1 MISAIEQAW
10 HLLFSLDPS
19 TWEIVWLSLRI
30 SFTALLIGALI
41 GLPFGAYLAIQDF
54 PGKKLVITLLNS
66 LMGIPTVI
74 VGVLI
79 YLLLSRTGPLGS
91 LGLLFTPK
99 GIIIAQVMLTTPLIA
114 ALSRQTIEDAWN
126 IHSETFNALK
136 LPLSSKLKWILWDC
150 RFSLSIAIIAGFA
163 RAISEVG
170 AVMIVGG
177 NIDRATRTMT
187 TAIALETS
195 KGDLPL
201 ALALGIVLLG
211 VVLLANAF
219 ASSLKNWAQR
229 KYG

>member
-1 MISAIEQAW
+1 MIPAIEQAW
-10 HLLFSLDPS
+10 QLLFSLDQS

-30 SFTALLIGALI
+30 SITALLIGAFI
-41 GLPFGAYLAIQDF
+41 GLPLGAYLAIQNF
-54 PGKKLVITLLNS
+54 PGKKLVITILNS

-114 ALSRQTIEDAWN
+114 ALSRQTIEDAWH
-126 IHSETFNALK
+126 IHSETFNALR
-136 LPLSSKLKWILWDC
+136 LPLVSKLKWLLWDC

-177 NIDRATRTMT
+177 NIDRSTRTLT
-187 TAIALETS
+187 TAITLETS

-211 VVLLANAF
+211 VVVLANTF
-219 ASSLKNWAQR
+219 ASTLKNWAQR

>member
-1 MISAIEQAW
+1 MTPAIEQAW
-10 HLLFSLDPS
+10 QLLFSLDPS

-30 SFTALLIGALI
+30 SLTALLIGSLI
-41 GLPFGAYLAIQDF
+41 GLPLGAFLAITEF
-54 PGKKLVITLLNS
+54 RGKKIIVTLLNS

-99 GIIIAQVMLTTPLIA
+99 GIIIAQTFLTTPLIA
-114 ALSRQTIEDAWN
+114 ALARQIMEDGWRL
-126 IHSETFNALK
+126 HGETFNALR
-136 LPLSSKLKWILWDC
+136 LPLLAKLKWLIWDC

-177 NIDRATRTMT
+177 NIDRSTRTMT

-201 ALALGIVLLG
+201 ALALGIVLLW
-211 VVLLANAF
+211 VVLIANAF
-219 ASSLKNWAQR
+219 ANILKTWAEK

>member
-1 MISAIEQAW
+1 MIPAIEQAW
-10 HLLFSLDPS
+10 QLLFSLDQS

-30 SFTALLIGALI
+30 SIIALLIGAFI
-41 GLPFGAYLAIQDF
+41 GLPLGAYLAIQNF
-54 PGKKLVITLLNS
+54 PGKKIVITILNS

-126 IHSETFNALK
+126 IHSETFNALR
-136 LPLSSKLKWILWDC
+136 LPLISKLKWLLWDC
-150 RFSLSIAIIAGFA
+150 RFSLSIAIIAGFS

-177 NIDRATRTMT
+177 NIDRSTRTLT
-187 TAIALETS
+187 TAITLETS

-211 VVLLANAF
+211 IVVLVNTF
-219 ASSLKNWAQR
+219 ASTLKNWAQR

>member
-1 MISAIEQAW
+1 MIQAIEQAW
-10 HLLFSLDPS
+10 QLLFSMDQS

-30 SFTALLIGALI
+30 SVIALFIGALI
-41 GLPFGAYLAIQDF
+41 GLPLGAYLAIQDF
-54 PGKKLVITLLNS
+54 PGRKIIITILNS

-74 VGVLI
+74 VGVLV
-79 YLLLSRTGPLGS
+79 YLLLSRTGPLGF

-99 GIIIAQVMLTTPLIA
+99 GIIIAQIMLTTPLIA
-114 ALSRQTIEDAWN
+114 ALSRQTLEDAWLV
-126 IHSETFNALK
+126 HGETFNSLK
-136 LPLSSKLKWILWDC
+136 LPVLSKLKWLLWEC
-150 RFSLSIAIIAGFA
+150 RFSLSIAIIAGFS

-177 NIDRATRTMT
+177 NIDRSTRTMT

-201 ALALGIVLLG
+201 SLALGMVLLC
-211 VVLLANAF
+211 VVLLSNTF
-219 ASSLKNWAQR
+219 TNLLKNWAEK

>member
-1 MISAIEQAW
+1 MIPAIEQAW

-30 SFTALLIGALI
+30 SLTALLIGSLI
-41 GLPFGAYLAIQDF
+41 GLPLGAFLAIKDF
-54 PGKKLVITLLNS
+54 PGKKIFITLLNS

-91 LGLLFTPK
+91 FGLLFTPK
-99 GIIIAQVMLTTPLIA
+99 GIVIAQTMLTTPLIA
-114 ALSRQTIEDAWN
+114 ALARQTMEDAWQVHGE
-126 IHSETFNALK
+126 IFKALHLPTFA
-136 LPLSSKLKWILWDC
+136 KLKWLMWDC

-201 ALALGIVLLG
+201 ALALGIVLLI
-211 VVLLANAF
+211 VVLLAN
-219 ASSLKNWAQR
+219 SLANIMKNWAER

>member
-1 MISAIEQAW
+1 
-10 HLLFSLDPS
+10 
-19 TWEIVWLSLRI
+19 
-30 SFTALLIGALI
+30 LIGAFI
-41 GLPFGAYLAIQDF
+41 GLPLGAYLAIQNF
-54 PGKKLVITLLNS
+54 PGKKLVITILNS

-114 ALSRQTIEDAWN
+114 ALSRQTIEDAWH
-126 IHSETFNALK
+126 IHRETFNALR
-136 LPLSSKLKWILWDC
+136 LPLVSKLKWLLWDC

-177 NIDRATRTMT
+177 NIDRSTRTMT

-201 ALALGIVLLG
+201 ALALGVVLLG

-219 ASSLKNWAQR
+219 ASTLKNWAQR

>member
-1 MISAIEQAW
+1 MTPAIEQAW
-10 HLLFSLDPS
+10 QLLFSLDSS

-30 SFTALLIGALI
+30 SLTALLIGSLI
-41 GLPFGAYLAIQDF
+41 GLPLGAFLAIIEF
-54 PGKKLVITLLNS
+54 KGKKIIVTLLNS

-99 GIIIAQVMLTTPLIA
+99 GIIIAQTFLTTPLIA
-114 ALSRQTIEDAWN
+114 ALARQIMEDGWRL
-126 IHSETFNALK
+126 HGETFNVLR
-136 LPLSSKLKWILWDC
+136 LPLLAKLKWLIWDC

-177 NIDRATRTMT
+177 NIDRSTRTMT

-201 ALALGIVLLG
+201 ALALGIVLLL
-211 VVLLANAF
+211 VVLIANAF
-219 ASSLKNWAQR
+219 ANILKTWAEK

>member
-1 MISAIEQAW
+1 MTQAIEQAW
-10 HLLFSLDPS
+10 QLLFSLDQS
-19 TWEIVWLSLRI
+19 TWEIVWLSLKI
-30 SFTALLIGALI
+30 SITALLIGALI
-41 GLPFGAYLAIQDF
+41 GLPLGAYLAIQDF
-54 PGKKLVITLLNS
+54 TGRKIIITILNS

-79 YLLLSRTGPLGS
+79 YLLLSRTGPLGF

-114 ALSRQTIEDAWN
+114 ALSRQTMEDAWQV
-126 IHSETFNALK
+126 HGETFNSLK
-136 LPLSSKLKWILWDC
+136 LPLFSKLKWLLWDC

-177 NIDRATRTMT
+177 NIDRSTRTMT

-201 ALALGIVLLG
+201 ALALGMVLLC
-211 VVLLANAF
+211 VVLLANA
-219 ASSLKNWAQR
+219 STSILKNWAEK

>member
-1 MISAIEQAW
+1 MIQAIEQAW
-10 HLLFSLDPS
+10 QLLFSLDPS
-19 TWEIVWLSLRI
+19 TWEIVRLSLQI
-30 SFTALLIGALI
+30 SITALLIGALI
-41 GLPFGAYLAIQDF
+41 GLPLGAYLAIQDF
-54 PGKKLVITLLNS
+54 PGRKIIITILNS

-79 YLLLSRTGPLGS
+79 YLLLSRTGPLGF

-114 ALSRQTIEDAWN
+114 ALSRQTIEDAW
-126 IHSETFNALK
+126 HVHGETFNSLK
-136 LPLSSKLKWILWDC
+136 LPVLSKLKWLLWDC

-177 NIDRATRTMT
+177 NIDRSTRTMT

-201 ALALGIVLLG
+201 ALALGIVLLC
-211 VVLLANAF
+211 VVLLANAS
-219 ASSLKNWAQR
+219 ASILKNWAEK